1 MNNYNNFGFGNSSKN
16 IERVIFVNMAQ
27 TKYALDIKDS
37 IDRTKV
43 YDSSELIYPER
54 GSLQTEF
61 VFEQTDSVSAV
72 FKYADKDTAILNFAN
87 FTTNLLVFPCSFEE
101 PSLLPA
107 LSIPDNQMSADRTS
121 YCLSVYRE
129 QMSL

>member
-61 VFEQTDSVSAV
+61 VF
-72 FKYADKDTAILNFAN
+72 
-87 FTTNLLVFPCSFEE
+87 
-101 PSLLPA
+101 
-107 LSIPDNQMSADRTS
+107 
-121 YCLSVYRE
+121 
-129 QMSL
+129 